1 MVQRLPS
8 LNALRAF
15 EAVARHLSISRAAE
29 ELNVTP
35 AAVSQQVKALEADLG
50 APLLRRVRR
59 KLYLTD
65 AGRAGV
71 ADLRA
76 GFDRL
81 IRAARRMRG
90 DGERQ
95 LLTLR
100 VEPTLAAFWLVSRLE
115 GFRRARPGIDLRL
128 DASLELPDFDRDGI
142 EMAIHYG
149 DGAYPGLEA
158 IRLFVEEVFPVC
170 SPRLLDGPHPLRRPA
185 DLREHTLL
193 HLDWHPRYGE
203 WPDWAMWLR
212 AAGAGDVDAE
222 RGPRFSEQTMS
233 LQAAEEG
240 QGVALGSTALVAD
253 DIASGRLVQ
262 PFALHLTTNLAAYL
276 VYPKDMA
283 DEPRVAAFRHWI
295 TGEAERSQAGAQAY

>member
-1 MVQRLPS
+1 MAQRLPS

-29 ELNVTP
+29 ELHVTP

-50 APLLRRVRR
+50 TALLRRVRR
-59 KLYLTD
+59 ELYLTD
-65 AGRAGV
+65 AAQAGL

-81 IRAARRMRG
+81 ARAARRMRG

-95 LLTLR
+95 LLTVR
-100 VEPTLAAFWLVSRLE
+100 VEPTLAATWLVSRLE
-115 GFRRARPGIDLRL
+115 GFRQARPGIDLRL
-128 DASLELPDFDRDGI
+128 DASLELPDFARDGVD
-142 EMAIHYG
+142 MAIHYG

-158 IRLFVEEVFPVC
+158 VRLFTDEVFPVC
-170 SPRLLDGPHPLRRPA
+170 SPRLLDGPRPLAEPA
-185 DLREHTLL
+185 DLRHHTLL
-193 HLDWHPRYGE
+193 HLEWNPRYGA

-222 RGPRFSEQTMS
+222 RGPRFTEQSMS

-253 DIASGRLVQ
+253 DIAAGRLVQ
-262 PFALHLTTNLAAYL
+262 PFALHLTTSFAVYL
-276 VYPKDMA
+276 VYPKDTVGESKV
-283 DEPRVAAFRHWI
+283 DAFRDWI
-295 TGEAERSQAGAQAY
+295 TTEAAQSQKGARDG